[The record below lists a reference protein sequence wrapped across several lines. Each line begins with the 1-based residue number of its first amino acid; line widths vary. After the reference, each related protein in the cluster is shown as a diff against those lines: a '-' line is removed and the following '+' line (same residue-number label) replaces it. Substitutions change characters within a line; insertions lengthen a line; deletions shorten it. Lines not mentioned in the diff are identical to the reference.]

1 MGKGYYYSGLPS
13 LLSMLQLA
21 IGCCVYVPLM
31 NIYVSEINAAL
42 VLRARILDGR

>member
-21 IGCCVYVPLM
+21 IGYCVFVPLM
-31 NIYVSEINAAL
+31 YVSEINAL
-42 VLRARILDGR
+42 FLRARIVGGR